1 MSEKRTVIIVG
12 EAFNDGK
19 ICDWFEQGISSC
31 FLNGSRCDCPFSKR
45 GCEIQCERIFKKEP
59 EGEGANRY
67 KSDKELNPNK
77 PLTRSDV
84 FKRLKIK
91 EGEHIAE
98 WFIPYSQI
106 DAMMVAP
113 SDQIKYGVEMV
124 QKKFDDSEFYLRFLR
139 IYHNVKIGNQVGI
152 YIIGTD

>member
-1 MSEKRTVIIVG
+1 MIIVG

-45 GCEIQCERIFKKEP
+45 GCEIQCERIFKMKP

-77 PLTRSDV
+77 PLTKSDV
-84 FKRLKIK
+84 FKRLKIM
-91 EGEHIAE
+91 EGECIAE

-124 QKKFDDSEFYLRFLR
+124 QKKFDDSEFYLEFLR

>member
-1 MSEKRTVIIVG
+1 MG

-19 ICDWFEQGISSC
+19 ICDWFENYGFSSC
-31 FLNGSRCDCPFSKR
+31 FYNGSRCDCPFSKR
-45 GCEIQCERIFKKEP
+45 GCEIQCERIFKEKP

-67 KSDKELNPNK
+67 KSDSGLGENK
-77 PLTRSDV
+77 PLTKSAV
-84 FKRLKIK
+84 FKRLEIK
-91 EGEHIAE
+91 EDEHIAE

-106 DAMMVAP
+106 DDMMVAP